1 MKEIESLKQLLLN
14 KSKFAYDKIL
24 NLALH
29 KLDYA
34 IANNGRIKQHLCN
47 GQVIATD
54 IIIDDTAILS
64 LIDKD
69 NLMSVDLNPYTSKSK
84 LYFIHKED
92 TPLIYEKLNQ
102 LTALTEE
109 ETEVIAKVLHYIV
122 NTIWNLEPNYPKLT
136 YKEDTFY
143 TAEKFL
149 IGFKFSYSDTLVAIK
164 PNVYKKASKELAD
177 IIKEIITIYKDDLYN
192 SSNP

>member
-1 MKEIESLKQLLLN
+1 MKEIETLKQLLLN
-14 KSKFAYDKIL
+14 KSKFAYEKIL
-24 NLALH
+24 TLTLH

-34 IANNGRIKQHLCN
+34 IDNNGRIKQHVCN
-47 GQVIATD
+47 GQIIATD
-54 IIIDDTAILS
+54 IIVDDSAILS

-69 NLMSVDLNPYTSKSK
+69 KSMSIDLNPYTVKSK
-84 LYFIHKED
+84 LSFIHKED
-92 TPLIYEKLNQ
+92 ESLIYEKLHQ

-122 NTIWNLEPNYPKLT
+122 NTIWDLTPNYPKLT

-149 IGFKFSYSDTLVAIK
+149 IGFKFSYSDTLVAIR
-164 PNVYKKASKELAD
+164 PNVYKKASKELSD
-177 IIKEIITIYKDDLYN
+177 IIKEIVTIYKDDLYN

>member
-54 IIIDDTAILS
+54 IVINDTTILS

-69 NLMSVDLNPYTSKSK
+69 KSMSIDLNPYTVKSK
-84 LYFIHKED
+84 LSFIHKED
-92 TPLIYEKLNQ
+92 ESLIYEKLHQ

-122 NTIWNLEPNYPKLT
+122 NTIWDLTPNYPKLT

-164 PNVYKKASKELAD
+164 PNVYKKANKELAD
-177 IIKEIITIYKDDLYN
+177 IIKEIIAIYKDDLYN

>member
-1 MKEIESLKQLLLN
+1 MKEVESLKQLLLN
-14 KSKFAYDKIL
+14 KSKFAYEKIL
-24 NLALH
+24 NLILH

-34 IANNGRIKQHLCN
+34 IANNGRIKQYVCN
-47 GQVIATD
+47 DQVIATD
-54 IIIDDTAILS
+54 IIVNDVAILS

-69 NLMSVDLNPYTSKSK
+69 KSMSIDLNPYTVKSK
-84 LYFIHKED
+84 LSFIHKED
-92 TPLIYEKLNQ
+92 ESLIYEKLHQ

-122 NTIWNLEPNYPKLT
+122 NTIWDLTPNYPKLT

-164 PNVYKKASKELAD
+164 PNVYKKANKELSD
-177 IIKEIITIYKDDLYN
+177 IIKEIVTIYKDDLYN

>member
-1 MKEIESLKQLLLN
+1 MKEVESLKQLLLN

-54 IIIDDTAILS
+54 IIIDDAAILS

-69 NLMSVDLNPYTSKSK
+69 KLMSIDLNPYTAKSK
-84 LYFIHKED
+84 LYFIHKDDES
-92 TPLIYEKLNQ
+92 LIYEKLNQ

-109 ETEVIAKVLHYIV
+109 ETEIIAKVLHYIV

-164 PNVYKKASKELAD
+164 PNVYKKANKELAD

>member
-1 MKEIESLKQLLLN
+1 MKEVESLKQLLLN
-14 KSKFAYDKIL
+14 KSKFAYDKIF

-54 IIIDDTAILS
+54 IIIDDAAILS

-69 NLMSVDLNPYTSKSK
+69 KLMSIDLNPYTTKSK
-84 LYFIHKED
+84 LYFIHKD
-92 TPLIYEKLNQ
+92 DIPFIYEKLNQ

-109 ETEVIAKVLHYIV
+109 ETEIIAKVLHYIV

-164 PNVYKKASKELAD
+164 PNVYKKANKELAD

>member
-1 MKEIESLKQLLLN
+1 M
-14 KSKFAYDKIL
+14 
-24 NLALH
+24 
-29 KLDYA
+29 
-34 IANNGRIKQHLCN
+34 
-47 GQVIATD
+47 
-54 IIIDDTAILS
+54 
-64 LIDKD
+64 
-69 NLMSVDLNPYTSKSK
+69 
-84 LYFIHKED
+84 ED
-92 TPLIYEKLNQ
+92 TSFICEKLNQ

-136 YKEDTFY
+136 YKEETFY

-164 PNVYKKASKELAD
+164 PNVYKKANKELAD

-192 SSNP
+192 NNNP

>member
-1 MKEIESLKQLLLN
+1 MKEIETLKQLLLN

-24 NLALH
+24 NLVLH

-47 GQVIATD
+47 GEVIATD
-54 IIIDDTAILS
+54 IIIDDVAILS
-64 LIDKD
+64 LINKD
-69 NLMSVDLNPYTSKSK
+69 SLMSVDLNPYTAKSK
-84 LYFIHKED
+84 LNYIHMED
-92 TPLIYEKLNQ
+92 TSFICEKLNQ

-192 SSNP
+192 SNNP

>member
-1 MKEIESLKQLLLN
+1 MKEIETLKQLLLN

-54 IIIDDTAILS
+54 VIIDDAAILS

-69 NLMSVDLNPYTSKSK
+69 KLMSIDLNPYTAKSK
-84 LYFIHKED
+84 LYFIHKD
-92 TPLIYEKLNQ
+92 DIPFIYEKLNQ

-109 ETEVIAKVLHYIV
+109 ETEIIAKVLHYIV

-136 YKEDTFY
+136 YKEETFY

>member
-1 MKEIESLKQLLLN
+1 MKEVESLKQLLLN

-54 IIIDDTAILS
+54 IIIDDAAILS

-69 NLMSVDLNPYTSKSK
+69 KLMSIDLNPYTAKSK

-92 TPLIYEKLNQ
+92 TSLIYEKLNQ

>member
-54 IIIDDTAILS
+54 IVINDTTILS

-69 NLMSVDLNPYTSKSK
+69 KSMSIDLNPYTVKSK
-84 LYFIHKED
+84 LSFIHKED
-92 TPLIYEKLNQ
+92 ESLIYEKLHQ

-122 NTIWNLEPNYPKLT
+122 NTIWDLTPNYPKLT

-149 IGFKFSYSDTLVAIK
+149 IGFKFSYSDTLVAIR
-164 PNVYKKASKELAD
+164 PNVYKKASKELSD
-177 IIKEIITIYKDDLYN
+177 IIKEIVTIYKDDLYN

>member
-54 IIIDDTAILS
+54 IIIDDAAILS

-69 NLMSVDLNPYTSKSK
+69 KLMSIDLNPYTSKSK
-84 LYFIHKED
+84 LYFIHKD
-92 TPLIYEKLNQ
+92 DIPFIYEKLNQ

-177 IIKEIITIYKDDLYN
+177 IIKEIIAIYKDDLYN
-192 SSNP
+192 GSNP